1 MFNNKFDAVCN
12 YSKKKK
18 GVVRRILSKLPKRR
32 NNVQWA
38 EGKKDGEGF
47 SNLECGVV
55 PRAAFKRNE
64 QRRITHTLYSH

>member
-1 MFNNKFDAVCN
+1 MQLF
-12 YSKKKK
+12 KKKK
-18 GVVRRILSKLPKRR
+18 KRVVRRIVFKLAQRR